1 MRKTNSNG
9 FLYIYLLVSYL
20 FALWLS
26 IFMISDLKII
36 YLLVVLLII
45 VFKSLSQLTYL
56 VLSSPTLYQEN
67 DSLEIKRVF
76 RANEVIKLEEIISL
90 EQVNPLSFIASPG
103 IRTLIKRYKMTI
115 QKNENEVFFYDTF
128 SNGRN
133 ISEFAGEI
141 KKENPFFRSSL

>member
-20 FALWLS
+20 FASWLS

-56 VLSSPTLYQEN
+56 VLSSSDLYQEN

-76 RANEVIKLEEIISL
+76 RAM
-90 EQVNPLSFIASPG
+90 
-103 IRTLIKRYKMTI
+103 R
-115 QKNENEVFFYDTF
+115 
-128 SNGRN
+128 
-133 ISEFAGEI
+133 
-141 KKENPFFRSSL
+141 